1 MSLRD
6 VERTMQV
13 MIWFFEHVNTLGRLM
28 KKVITEQR
36 RQEGEDVDDD
46 DDDDDDD
53 DVDEKVIMHYLF
65 LR

>member
-13 MIWFFEHVNTLGRLM
+13 MVWFFKHVDHLGRLM
-28 KKVITEQR
+28 KQVTTEQR
-36 RQEGEDVDDD
+36 RQEGEDVDEDD
-46 DDDDDDD
+46 DDE
-53 DVDEKVIMHYLF
+53 VDEKVIMHCLF